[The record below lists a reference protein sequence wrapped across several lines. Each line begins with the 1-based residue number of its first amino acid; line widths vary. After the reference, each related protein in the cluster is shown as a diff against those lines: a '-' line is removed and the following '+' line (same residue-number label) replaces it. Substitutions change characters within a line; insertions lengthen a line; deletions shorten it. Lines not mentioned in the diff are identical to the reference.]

1 MDLNRS
7 PTWHTDEYDYIIVG
21 GGTAGLVVG
30 CRLAEVSGYRVL
42 VLEAGGNHIEDPRIN
57 IPAGWSAVLGS
68 EVDWNFRTASQVID
82 APFHVHPFHNV
93 LTVPCAGKVE
103 PSKSATSSGKGPGWI

>member
-1 MDLNRS
+1 MDSHLP

-21 GGTAGLVVG
+21 GGTAGLVVA
-30 CRLAEVSGYRVL
+30 CRLAEVTNYRVL

-68 EVDWNFRTASQVID
+68 EVDWSFKTASQVIKY
-82 APFHVHPFHNV
+82 PSNSPV
-93 LTVPCAGKVE
+93 LLYADGASCR
-103 PSKSATSSGKGPGWI
+103 KG